1 MLRELIKGVRALRAE
16 CGIDPASKIRLA
28 LMIEKGSA
36 AEVCAEKSDIIML
49 LAGIAHIDFVAEKP
63 ASSIGTVVPGAEA
76 FLLIDES
83 IDKTQL
89 ASRFQKEKAEAEA
102 IAARSEAKL
111 SGKFAEHAAKELV
124 EAEKAKLEENRRRI
138 EKLASYMHSL

>member
-1 MLRELIKGVRALRAE
+1 MT
-16 CGIDPASKIRLA
+16 
-28 LMIEKGSA
+28 EKGSA

-49 LAGIAHIDFVAEKP
+49 LAGIAHIDFVDEKP

-83 IDKTQL
+83 IDKKQL
-89 ASRFQKEKAEAEA
+89 SSRFQKEKAEAEA
-102 IAARSEAKL
+102 IASRSEAKL
-111 SGKFAEHAAKELV
+111 SGKFAEHAAKELI

-138 EKLASYMHSL
+138 EKLSSYMQSL